1 MCAVLSQSLCLC
13 SYTHIIGVACRGGGR
28 GCYCGGAGD
37 GRGYAAGY
45 AMAYTMGRTQRSE
58 GRGETA
64 AAETVAAGDNLIKIL
79 FIKIGSNHDRAAK
92 VLPGPPSDTRTNPV
106 PWALHRE
113 LWMMMAMQSQIIV
126 DVALAS

>member
-13 SYTHIIGVACRGGGR
+13 SYTHIIGVACRGGDGDATAAAR
-28 GCYCGGAGD
+28 AMAGD
-37 GRGYAAGY
+37 TQRD
-45 AMAYTMGRTQRSE
+45 TQRHTQWDTQRSE